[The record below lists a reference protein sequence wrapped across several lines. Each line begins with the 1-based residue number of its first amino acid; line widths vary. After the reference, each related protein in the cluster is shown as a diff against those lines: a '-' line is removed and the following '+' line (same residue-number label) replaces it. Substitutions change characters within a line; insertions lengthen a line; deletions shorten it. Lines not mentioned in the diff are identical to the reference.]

1 MDELSIR
8 HILVVED
15 DPDHAMLAMRT
26 LHRYFRD
33 VTIQLATS
41 AEEGEALLADGEW
54 DAVVVDYGLPCANGL
69 HLLEAA
75 RDRRPHLPIVMLT
88 GRGDEQTAVAAMKGG
103 AADYVTKTGDY
114 LALLPAAV
122 DAAVRRSRVAA
133 DRERLARELE
143 QRNRHLAAVSTVAVA
158 VSRSL
163 HLDEMLQEVVTH
175 VTSISGLP
183 AALFLPDG
191 QSTRLR
197 LAAHANLAPAIVSCL
212 ENYGLPVPPAGAT
225 SAGATVRVDALAGL
239 SVEPRFFSLAADG
252 EPQGLLAVFPEKGRT
267 LDAPEAEML
276 VTLAHVVG
284 MGVRNSLLFEETR
297 SLSLRD
303 ELTGLGNRR
312 LFNIKLQSD
321 FNTARRYGTRLAL
334 LMLDIDH
341 FKAIND
347 CYGHPSGDWVL
358 RRLAAVLLERSR
370 SSDLTFRYG
379 GEEFAM
385 LLPHTSDEAAV
396 RVAER
401 VRRIVAAEEF
411 AVRGA
416 VVQITVSIGIGC
428 YREAMADET
437 ELINAADRALYG
449 AKQSGRNC
457 VCLCDGNR
465 LRLAETLVSS
475 R

>member
-212 ENYGLPVPPAGAT
+212 ENYGLPVPPRRCDERRGYRSGGCAGRVVCGTTVLLARGGWGAT
-225 SAGATVRVDALAGL
+225 RTPGGL
-239 SVEPRFFSLAADG
+239 SREGKDA
-252 EPQGLLAVFPEKGRT
+252 GR
-267 LDAPEAEML
+267 
-276 VTLAHVVG
+276 
-284 MGVRNSLLFEETR
+284 
-297 SLSLRD
+297 
-303 ELTGLGNRR
+303 
-312 LFNIKLQSD
+312 
-321 FNTARRYGTRLAL
+321 AR
-334 LMLDIDH
+334 
-341 FKAIND
+341 
-347 CYGHPSGDWVL
+347 SGDARDVGPRGGHGRSQQPPL
-358 RRLAAVLLERSR
+358 RG
-370 SSDLTFRYG
+370 D
-379 GEEFAM
+379 
-385 LLPHTSDEAAV
+385 P
-396 RVAER
+396 VA
-401 VRRIVAAEEF
+401 VAA
-411 AVRGA
+411 R
-416 VVQITVSIGIGC
+416 
-428 YREAMADET
+428 
-437 ELINAADRALYG
+437 
-449 AKQSGRNC
+449 
-457 VCLCDGNR
+457 
-465 LRLAETLVSS
+465 
-475 R
+475 